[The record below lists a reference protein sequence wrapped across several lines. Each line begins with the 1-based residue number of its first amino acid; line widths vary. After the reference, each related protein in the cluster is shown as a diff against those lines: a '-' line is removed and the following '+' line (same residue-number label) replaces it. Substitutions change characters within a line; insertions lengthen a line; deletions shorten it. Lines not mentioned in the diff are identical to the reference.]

1 MQRAASEHSIG
12 RELPVSRSLMVVA
25 GAKIVQQH
33 YYHYGRELA
42 KYNRRLKLLGSPLV
56 VRQRHSS
63 GGKIYHGRYFYQRY
77 YDEDDD
83 LMRQKYIGTE
93 VPIDHVPIGGF
104 PQAPENPLEGLEC
117 QIIEGNVILSE
128 AMYERFISIFSDH
141 LIIPIMWG

>member
-1 MQRAASEHSIG
+1 MQRAVSEHSIG
-12 RELPVSRSLMVVA
+12 HELSIPRNLMVVA
-25 GAKIVQQH
+25 GAKIVEQH

-42 KYNRRLKLLGSPLV
+42 KYNKRLELLGSPLV
-56 VRQRHSS
+56 VKPQHRS

-77 YDEDDD
+77 YDEDED
-83 LMRQKYIGTE
+83 LMKQKYIGTE
-93 VPIDHVPIGGF
+93 VTTELVPIGGF

-141 LIIPIMWG
+141 LIVPIMWG